1 MSDDG
6 LLHVSLVK
14 DCLCEL
20 PVFPYM
26 VNVYLPGNW
35 SINCLHGLEA
45 SKELCFACPITMV
58 SYYLWPADVH
68 VLYIYSTV

>member
-1 MSDDG
+1 MSNNG

-14 DCLCEL
+14 DCLYAL

-26 VNVYLPGNW
+26 ANVYLPGYW
-35 SINCLHGLEA
+35 SINCLHGLKA

-58 SYYLWPADVH
+58 SYCLCLYLAC
-68 VLYIYSTV
+68 